1 MLNRQCR
8 RNGKDVL
15 YYEPPELVNR
25 RLKEHA
31 IRAGKTA

>member
-8 RNGKDVL
+8 RNGKNML
-15 YYEPPELVNR
+15 YCEPPELVNR